1 VVVEVDVYPEEL
13 VEEPPLEEGGRL
25 IELIEE
31 VSTY

>member
-1 VVVEVDVYPEEL
+1 VAVEVDVYP
-13 VEEPPLEEGGRL
+13 EEPPLEEGGRL